1 MLFLLF
7 IVVLAAALVAF
18 FFLKQQG
25 PSSAKG
31 DHWPFI
37 QKKPLSAPEQVL
49 YYRLIEALP
58 GFVIL
63 PQVGLSRFL
72 SVKKGENQMQWFN
85 RISRM
90 SVDYL
95 VCNKAMQI
103 VAAIELDD
111 ASHQRADRVKADS
124 KKNAVLAAA
133 GIKLVRWQVKAVP
146 SADEITAMFI
156 PKPVAPP
163 ALDQPQPSV
172 QSS

>member
-1 MLFLLF
+1 MLFLLL
-7 IVVLAAALVAF
+7 IVVLFIALVAF
-18 FFLKQQG
+18 YVVKQQG
-25 PSSAKG
+25 AASTK
-31 DHWPFI
+31 DDYWPFV

-85 RISRM
+85 RINRM
-90 SVDYL
+90 SVDFL

-103 VAAIELDD
+103 AAAIELDD
-111 ASHQRADRVKADS
+111 ASHQRADRVKADA
-124 KKNAVLAAA
+124 KKDAVLAAA

-146 SADEITAMFI
+146 SADEITALFV
-156 PKPVAPP
+156 PKPAAPP
-163 ALDQPQPSV
+163 SLEQPQSAV